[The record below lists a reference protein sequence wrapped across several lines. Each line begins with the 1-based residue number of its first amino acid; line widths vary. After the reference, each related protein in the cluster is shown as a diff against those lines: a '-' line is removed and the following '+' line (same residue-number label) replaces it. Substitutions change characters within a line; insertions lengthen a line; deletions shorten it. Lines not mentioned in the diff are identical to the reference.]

1 MDAGCLR
8 TEKGDCAYEDAPA
21 ARKPAGARSVTA
33 LRRNVPDVVDVA
45 GEIDSPP
52 ISTSIASSINRE
64 TVPAVAEVTAIPPHI
79 RTLTPSQREIYDP
92 KAFETLHRERR
103 SARFQTKRRPEGSV
117 EELFTSKRS
126 SSADADDDDDIY
138 RMEETEEDRAQRE
151 DEDWGVKI
159 AAQRASLATLGNVRQ
174 QFSEREQELEGTLAG
189 VQARKAKDLEKLD
202 AVTKYVLDMENID
215 AQEQVVQENK
225 EAVEGLQH
233 EGVSVNFSEFQFL
246 LAREVEQK
254 RALIECRQRI
264 NILKDLIAIEEN
276 TAREAR
282 EKYLEA
288 KQTAR
293 GLAKSQ

>member
-1 MDAGCLR
+1 M
-8 TEKGDCAYEDAPA
+8 
-21 ARKPAGARSVTA
+21 
-33 LRRNVPDVVDVA
+33 
-45 GEIDSPP
+45 
-52 ISTSIASSINRE
+52 
-64 TVPAVAEVTAIPPHI
+64 
-79 RTLTPSQREIYDP
+79 
-92 KAFETLHRERR
+92 
-103 SARFQTKRRPEGSV
+103 
-117 EELFTSKRS
+117 FTSKRS